1 MCGVVV
7 LLHGSCDQVEYL
19 AAHRNI
25 LLGTFGH
32 HTRVSVFNSGMLVI
46 LISLLFVGKMRLEV
60 AERRFVVMVISEKV
74 LRAKAE
80 CQLAAFSTHRQ
91 SAPSFA
97 SDMLD
102 TAQLTAQIDMIQA
115 IGQREQWLLEEEVS
129 LQRSR
134 ARVGLEWCSVET
146 SMGRQW
152 QSRYRRCTGKEAW
165 RLQGR
170 SLRNHRRLRHPNT
183 VLFHQACVDEV
194 TRSGVLRRPVQGAL
208 RGLPDALRV

>member
-1 MCGVVV
+1 MCLWTFQSDGLRDRRGSRIQFHSKSWRAMAFASDFCSRCASLPKSRRQDTSSFAKRTCSPARGCGV
-7 LLHGSCDQVEYL
+7 
-19 AAHRNI
+19 
-25 LLGTFGH
+25 
-32 HTRVSVFNSGMLVI
+32 
-46 LISLLFVGKMRLEV
+46 
-60 AERRFVVMVISEKV
+60 
-74 LRAKAE
+74 
-80 CQLAAFSTHRQ
+80 HRQ
-91 SAPSFA
+91 SAPSVA
-97 SDMLD
+97 SDMLE

-170 SLRNHRRLRHPNT
+170 SLRIHRRLRHPNT